1 MTAFHHSNASMDSVS
16 ADAIN
21 RRRALAQASSVHR
34 RDALR
39 IGGAGLLGLTLPRL
53 LQAQEAAQISVA
65 HAPKATAKSVIFL
78 FQWGGPSHVDTF
90 DMKLKA
96 PDEYRSKYSA
106 ISTSV
111 PGMHVCEHLPE
122 TARVMHRIA
131 QIRTVHH
138 TMNNHNS
145 AGYTALTGYEPPID
159 DQRLRDS
166 LDLFPAFGSVV
177 DAVAPGSSQMPT
189 FVSFPHT
196 ISDGSTTPG
205 QRASFLGKI
214 HDPLFIP
221 NDPNAADFRLS
232 QLSLPSDVSLGR
244 LSDRRELQKIINRQA
259 QQLDASA
266 AAQGLNAYY
275 EKAISMLNSSQV
287 RDAFDLTAEPTEV
300 RDAYGRTTYGQSCLL
315 ARRLVE
321 SGVKFVTVYFSRSI
335 GGRSK
340 TSGGWDTHG
349 FDDTRMY
356 EILPEW
362 HFPLTDHTL
371 PVLLNDLDDRGLL
384 DETLVLWFGEFG
396 RTPKINKNISRD
408 HWPKC
413 YTALL
418 AGGGVQGGAVHGES
432 DRFGA
437 VPDRDPVTT
446 GDLAATMYHALGID
460 HTTEVHDN
468 LNRPLP
474 IANGR
479 PVTSIFG

>member
-1 MTAFHHSNASMDSVS
+1 MNQQSLCRAA
-16 ADAIN
+16 AIN
-21 RRRALAQASSVHR
+21 RRDL
-34 RDALR
+34 LR
-39 IGGAGLLGLTLPRL
+39 IGGPGMLGLTLPKL
-53 LQAQEAAQISVA
+53 LQAQEAKPVST
-65 HAPKATAKSVIFL
+65 APKATAKRVIFL

-90 DMKLKA
+90 DMKLNA
-96 PDEYRSKYSA
+96 PTEYRSKYQA

-111 PGMHVCEHLPE
+111 PGMHICEHLPE
-122 TARVMHRIA
+122 TAKVMHHFA

-145 AGYTALTGYEPPID
+145 AGYTALTGVEPPID

-177 DAVAPGSSQMPT
+177 DKVAPNQNELPT

-196 ISDGSTTPG
+196 ISDGSVTPG

-221 NDPNAADFRLS
+221 NDPSAADFELS
-232 QLSLPSDVSLGR
+232 QLSLPSDISLGR
-244 LSDRRELQKIINRQA
+244 LSDRRQLQQLINRQT
-259 QQLDASA
+259 QVLDASA

-275 EKAISMLNSSQV
+275 EKAISMLNSRKV
-287 RDAFDLTAEPTEV
+287 RNAFDISKEPTEL

-340 TSGGWDTHG
+340 TDGGWDTHG

-362 HFPLTDHTL
+362 HLPLTDHTL
-371 PVLLNDLDDRGLL
+371 PVLMHDLEQRGLL
-384 DETLVLWFGEFG
+384 EDTLVMWFGEFG

-413 YTALL
+413 YTVLL
-418 AGGGVQGGAVHGES
+418 AGGGIQGGAVYGAS
-432 DRFGA
+432 DRYGA

-460 HTTEVHDN
+460 PATEIRDN

-474 IANGR
+474 IAKGR
-479 PVTSIFG
+479 PVTRIFA

>member
-1 MTAFHHSNASMDSVS
+1 MTQVTPQNASL
-16 ADAIN
+16 IN
-21 RRRALAQASSVHR
+21 RRDL
-34 RDALR
+34 LR
-39 IGGAGLLGLTLPRL
+39 VGGPGMLGLTLPKL
-53 LQAQEAAQISVA
+53 LQAQESQSEGRLRR
-65 HAPKATAKSVIFL
+65 AKSVIFL

-90 DMKLKA
+90 DMKLNA
-96 PDEYRSKYSA
+96 PSEYRSKYKP

-111 PGMHVCEHLPE
+111 PGMNVVEHLPE
-122 TARVMHRIA
+122 TAKVMHHFA

-138 TMNNHNS
+138 TMNNHNA
-145 AGYTALTGYEPPID
+145 AGYTALTGVEPPID
-159 DQRLRDS
+159 DQRLRES
-166 LDLFPAFGSVV
+166 LDLFPSFGSVV
-177 DAVAPGSSQMPT
+177 DKVAPNTNNMPT
-189 FVSFPHT
+189 YVSYPHT
-196 ISDGSTTPG
+196 IADGSTTPG
-205 QRASFLGKI
+205 QGASFLGKI

-221 NDPNAADFRLS
+221 NDPNSDNFELS
-232 QLSLPSDVSLGR
+232 QLSLPSNVSLGR
-244 LSDRRELQKIINRQA
+244 LSERRELQKLINAQA
-259 QQLDASA
+259 KNLDETA

-275 EKAISMLNSSQV
+275 EKAISMLNSKDV
-287 RDAFDLTAEPTEV
+287 RAAFDLSKEPTEI

-340 TSGGWDTHG
+340 TDGGWDTHG

-362 HFPLTDHTL
+362 HFPQTDHTL
-371 PVLLNDLDDRGLL
+371 PVLMNDLEQRGLL
-384 DETLVLWFGEFG
+384 DDTLVMWFGEFG
-396 RTPKINKNISRD
+396 RTPKINKNVSRD

-413 YTALL
+413 YTTLL
-418 AGGGVQGGAVHGES
+418 AGGGIQGGAVYGES
-432 DRFGA
+432 DKYGA

-460 HTTEVHDN
+460 HTTEIHDN

-479 PVTSIFG
+479 PVTQIFS

>member
-1 MTAFHHSNASMDSVS
+1 MSVQQLLNS
-16 ADAIN
+16 
-21 RRRALAQASSVHR
+21 ASSIHR
-34 RDALR
+34 RDILR
-39 IGGAGLLGLTLPRL
+39 AGGPGLLGLTMPGL
-53 LQAQEAAQISVA
+53 LQAEESQIVS
-65 HAPKATAKSVIFL
+65 APKAKAKSVIFL

-90 DMKLKA
+90 DMKLNA
-96 PDEYRSKYSA
+96 PDDYRSKYSP

-111 PGMHVCEHLPE
+111 PGMHVCRHLPE
-122 TARVMHRIA
+122 TAKIMHKVA

-145 AGYTALTGYEPPID
+145 AGYTALTGVEPPVD

-166 LDLFPAFGSVV
+166 VDLFPSLGSVV
-177 DAVAPGSSQMPT
+177 DKVAPNRGSLPT
-189 FVSFPHT
+189 YVSFPYT
-196 ISDGSTTPG
+196 ISDGSITPG

-214 HDPLFIP
+214 HDPLFIS
-221 NDPNAADFRLS
+221 NDPNADDFQLP

-244 LSDRRELQKIINRQA
+244 LADRRSLQQIINRQA
-259 QQLDASA
+259 RSLDQSA

-275 EKAISMLNSSQV
+275 EKAVSMLNSKRV
-287 RDAFDLTAEPTEV
+287 RDAFDLSKEPSEL
-300 RDAYGRTTYGQSCLL
+300 REAYGRTTYGQSCLL

-321 SGVKFVTVYFSRSI
+321 SGVKFVTAYFARSI

-362 HFPLTDHTL
+362 HFPQTDRTL
-371 PVLLNDLDDRGLL
+371 PTLLHDLEQRGLL
-384 DETLVLWFGEFG
+384 DETLVMWFGEFG

-418 AGGGVQGGAVHGES
+418 AGGGVRGGAVYGES
-432 DRFGA
+432 DRYGA
-437 VPDRDPVTT
+437 VPDRDPVTV
-446 GDLAATMYHALGID
+446 GDLTATMYYALGID
-460 HTTEVHDN
+460 PATEVHDN

-474 IANGR
+474 ISNGR
-479 PVTSIFG
+479 PVTEIFG

>member
-1 MTAFHHSNASMDSVS
+1 MFTPQSLTHAAAV
-16 ADAIN
+16 N
-21 RRRALAQASSVHR
+21 RRDL
-34 RDALR
+34 LR
-39 IGGAGLLGLTLPRL
+39 IGGPGMLGLTLPKL
-53 LQAQEAAQISVA
+53 LQAQESQVAAG
-65 HAPKATAKSVIFL
+65 APRARAKSVIFL

-90 DMKLKA
+90 DMKLTA
-96 PDEYRSKYSA
+96 PQEYRSKYSP

-111 PGMHVCEHLPE
+111 PGMHICEHLPE
-122 TARVMHRIA
+122 TAKVMHHFA

-145 AGYTALTGYEPPID
+145 AGYTALTGVEPPID

-177 DAVAPGSSQMPT
+177 DAVAPNRNDMPT
-189 FVSFPHT
+189 FVSFSHS
-196 ISDGSTTPG
+196 IADGSTTPG

-221 NDPNAADFRLS
+221 NDPNAADFELS
-232 QLSLPSDVSLGR
+232 QLSLPSEVSLDR
-244 LSDRRELQKIINRQA
+244 LGNRRELQKMINRQA
-259 QQLDASA
+259 RGLDESA
-266 AAQGLNAYY
+266 AAKGLNAYY
-275 EKAISMLNSSQV
+275 EKAIEMLNSTRV
-287 RDAFDLTAEPTEV
+287 RKAFDVSSEPTEL
-300 RDAYGRTTYGQSCLL
+300 REAYGRTTYGQGCLL

-340 TSGGWDTHG
+340 TDGGWDTHG

-362 HFPLTDHTL
+362 HLPITDHTL
-371 PVLLNDLDDRGLL
+371 PVLLKDLEDRGLL
-384 DETLVLWFGEFG
+384 QDTLVMWFGEFG

-408 HWPKC
+408 HWPQC

-418 AGGGVQGGAVHGES
+418 AGGGVNGGAVYGAS
-432 DRFGA
+432 DKYGA

-446 GDLAATMYHALGID
+446 GDLTATMYNLLGID
-460 HTTEVHDN
+460 HTTEIHDN
-468 LNRPLP
+468 FGRPLP

-479 PVTSIFG
+479 PVTEIFA

>member
-1 MTAFHHSNASMDSVS
+1 MNPLSLLQAA
-16 ADAIN
+16 
-21 RRRALAQASSVHR
+21 ALNR

-39 IGGAGLLGLTLPRL
+39 IGGPGMLGLTLPKL
-53 LQAQEAAQISVA
+53 LQAEERSGSASPAR
-65 HAPKATAKSVIFL
+65 AKSVIFL

-90 DMKLKA
+90 DMKLNA
-96 PDEYRSKYSA
+96 PAEYRSKYDA

-111 PGMHVCEHLPE
+111 PGMKICEHLPE
-122 TARVMHRIA
+122 TAKIMHQFA

-145 AGYTALTGYEPPID
+145 AGYTALTGVEPPVD
-159 DQRLRDS
+159 DQRLRES

-177 DAVAPGSSQMPT
+177 DKVAPNSNDLPT
-189 FVSFPHT
+189 FVSFPHR
-196 ISDGSTTPG
+196 IADGSTVPG
-205 QRASFLGKI
+205 QGASFLGKM
-214 HDPLFIP
+214 HDPLFVP
-221 NDPNAADFRLS
+221 NDPNAENFRLP
-232 QLSLPSDVSLGR
+232 QLSLPAGVSPDR
-244 LSDRRELQKIINRQA
+244 LAERRELQKIINRQSRA
-259 QQLDASA
+259 LDQTA
-266 AAQGLNAYY
+266 AAQGLSAYY
-275 EKAISMLNSSQV
+275 EKAVSMLNSRQV
-287 RDAFDLTAEPTEV
+287 REAFDISQEADGLRA
-300 RDAYGRTTYGQSCLL
+300 AYGRTTYGQSCLL

-321 SGVKFVTVYFSRSI
+321 SGVKFVTVYFDRSI

-356 EILPEW
+356 EILPVR
-362 HFPLTDHTL
+362 HLPLTDHTL
-371 PVLLNDLDDRGLL
+371 PVLIRDLEQRGLL
-384 DETLVLWFGEFG
+384 DSTLVMWFGEFG

-418 AGGGVQGGAVHGES
+418 AGGGVRGGAVYGES
-432 DRFGA
+432 DRYGA

-446 GDLAATMYHALGID
+446 GDLAATMYYALGID
-460 HTTEVHDN
+460 HTTEIHDN

-479 PVTSIFG
+479 PVTQIFS